1 MKGPRKPRNFYEKM
15 PEGIEDNYVDELF
28 LKGMAHKN
36 SFPDLHYPVM
46 IKNTVEIVHVIN
58 SVFIQISLFHVLV
71 NSSDDSKIENAFFAI
86 TIALSL
92 VGYILYSYFKIEDMK
107 IDQEPGKQ
115 LSLNNIFGWEFL
127 HNIKS
132 ILFLSMILSLI
143 TPILGSLTVTYSDD
157 TIILDYAS
165 KFNQS
170 ILTNFLLVTVFVHL
184 IYYDFEM
191 INQKPDLNL
200 NNFKHRPAQSAISGA
215 VNIN

>member
-1 MKGPRKPRNFYEKM
+1 M

-92 VGYILYSYFKIEDMK
+92 VGYILYSYFKIEEQK
-107 IDQEPGKQ
+107 IDQDPGKQ
-115 LSLNNIFGWEFL
+115 VSL
-127 HNIKS
+127 
-132 ILFLSMILSLI
+132 
-143 TPILGSLTVTYSDD
+143 
-157 TIILDYAS
+157 
-165 KFNQS
+165 
-170 ILTNFLLVTVFVHL
+170 
-184 IYYDFEM
+184 
-191 INQKPDLNL
+191 
-200 NNFKHRPAQSAISGA
+200 
-215 VNIN
+215 

>member
-107 IDQEPGKQ
+107 IDQEPGK
-115 LSLNNIFGWEFL
+115 
-127 HNIKS
+127 
-132 ILFLSMILSLI
+132 
-143 TPILGSLTVTYSDD
+143 
-157 TIILDYAS
+157 
-165 KFNQS
+165 
-170 ILTNFLLVTVFVHL
+170 
-184 IYYDFEM
+184 
-191 INQKPDLNL
+191 
-200 NNFKHRPAQSAISGA
+200 
-215 VNIN
+215 